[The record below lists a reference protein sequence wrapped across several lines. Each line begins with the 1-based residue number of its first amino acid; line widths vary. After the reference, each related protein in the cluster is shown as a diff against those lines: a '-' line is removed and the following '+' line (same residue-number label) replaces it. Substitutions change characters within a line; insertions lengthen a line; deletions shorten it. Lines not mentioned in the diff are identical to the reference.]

1 MGACC
6 FKPTSQTSEEHEVV
20 QADNNNSSDGGR
32 RPHRTNRPTGEGDPP
47 VLVAGVDGRSGP
59 GPGNKLL
66 CRKPPVW
73 NADHPM
79 TRGQLLSKRDEFWD
93 TAPAFNGKPEIWQA
107 LRAAAECEDTETAQ
121 AIMAAVNV
129 TLPHGN
135 LSVVYD
141 ELGNKYDIPPYCLS
155 EPTNMVKDE
164 SSESLPAVNETA
176 EKTSEESQ
184 ELAEMSIRLRLST
197 GAELEWSGLS
207 NVTIGELK
215 TFVEA
220 KENLAPARQRCFF
233 GGQLLTDAH
242 TLQKA
247 KIPSESVVQ
256 IMVRPDDV

>member
-32 RPHRTNRPTGEGDPP
+32 RPHRTNRPTGE
-47 VLVAGVDGRSGP
+47 GP